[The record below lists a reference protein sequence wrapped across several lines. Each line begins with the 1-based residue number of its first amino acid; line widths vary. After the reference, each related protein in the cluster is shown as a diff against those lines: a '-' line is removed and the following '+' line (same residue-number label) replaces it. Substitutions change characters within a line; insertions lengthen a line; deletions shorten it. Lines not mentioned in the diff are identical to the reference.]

1 MTNKIITVLYVDD
14 EPINTKLF
22 ALNFRNLFNVLTADS
37 GYTGLVMLK
46 EHPEISVVISDM
58 KMPGM
63 NGIEFIGQAKKEFPN
78 IIFFILTGYEITE
91 EIADAIKI
99 NLINK
104 YFQKPF
110 NSNEIE
116 SSINQAL
123 KLLQ

>member
-1 MTNKIITVLYVDD
+1 MTNKITTVLYVDD

-22 ALNFRNLFNVLTADS
+22 AINFKNLFNVLTADS
-37 GYTGLVMLK
+37 GFNGLDRLK

-63 NGIEFIGQAKKEFPN
+63 NGIEFISQAKKEFPN

-110 NSNEIE
+110 NLKEIE
-116 SSINQAL
+116 SSINQAQE
-123 KLLQ
+123 LLH

>member
-1 MTNKIITVLYVDD
+1 MSNKMISVLYVDD

-22 ALNFRNLFNVLTADS
+22 ALNFKTLFNVLTADS
-37 GYTGLVMLK
+37 GYTGLDMLK
-46 EHPEISVVISDM
+46 EHSEISVVISDM

-63 NGIEFIGQAKKEFPN
+63 NGIEFISQAKKEFPN

-91 EIADAIKI
+91 EIAEALNI

-110 NSNEIE
+110 NLKEI
-116 SSINQAL
+116 
-123 KLLQ
+123 